1 MHDHAEVKAGDVLF
15 TLDQEPFRVA
25 LAKAEAE
32 LDSIRS
38 QVRTLI
44 ATWHEAKSE
53 LQEAESKVAYWNTQL
68 ARQKTLAERGIVSS
82 SKFEEVENN
91 ATAAVDRVSR
101 RAQEGR
107 PRRHPAGRRSEPS
120 RRRASDGA
128 REAGRARAR
137 RSSTWP
143 AP

>member
-1 MHDHAEVKAGDVLF
+1 M
-15 TLDQEPFRVA
+15 A

-82 SKFEEVENN
+82 SKLEEVENN
-91 ATAAVDRVSR
+91 AIAAVGSR
-101 RAQEGR
+101 RA
-107 PRRHPAGRRSEPS
+107 SC
-120 RRRASDGA
+120 
-128 REAGRARAR
+128 AR
-137 RSSTWP
+137 RSSASPPSWSAIRSVPSTSTRWCARSRPSASGPSSTSP